1 MDMDMDMED
10 EKRKTMMK
18 AKVGMIFAIVGF
30 LMVFSAIV
38 IEFTVFKPTLQ
49 SLNENPKAVWEGATR
64 GADSGLVDMRIIA
77 NSYGPMLLTL
87 KLGGIGFILAG
98 IFLAL
103 VAILGALSMM
113 PHVLAG
119 AMKNK

>member
-1 MDMDMDMED
+1 MDMEA

-38 IEFTVFKPTLQ
+38 TEFTVFKPTLQ

-64 GADSGLVDMRIIA
+64 GADPGLVDMRIIA

-103 VAILGALSMM
+103 IAILAALSMM
-113 PHVLAG
+113 PYALSD